1 MNILLTGVAGFIGFH
16 TSKLLLEKGNK
27 VFGVDNLNNYYDI
40 KLKQSRLNKLK
51 NDKNFFFINSDI
63 QKKNLKLK
71 IKKKHEQSKINCII
85 NLAAQAGVRHSL
97 VDPYSYIDSNVWGN

>member
-40 KLKQSRLNKLK
+40 KLKKSRL
-51 NDKNFFFINSDI
+51 
-63 QKKNLKLK
+63 K
-71 IKKKHEQSKINCII
+71 I
-85 NLAAQAGVRHSL
+85 
-97 VDPYSYIDSNVWGN
+97 